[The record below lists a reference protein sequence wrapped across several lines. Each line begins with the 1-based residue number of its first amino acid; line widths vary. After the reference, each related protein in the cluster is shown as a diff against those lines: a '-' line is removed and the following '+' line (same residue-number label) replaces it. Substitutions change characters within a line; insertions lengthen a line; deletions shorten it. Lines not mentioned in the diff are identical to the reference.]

1 MSHHLRVPA
10 EHAAYMRSWYAS
22 NRDRKSA
29 HDAANKAND
38 RAARMGRDGRIT
50 GADILGLWSRQPVCV
65 ACGEGKGIDHVRA
78 LADGGLNVV
87 DNLQTMCK
95 PCNRSKEHVALRARL
110 GR

>member
-1 MSHHLRVPA
+1 MPRLGPQRRGGALHLEPGMSHHLRVPA

-29 HDAANKAND
+29 HDAAN
-38 RAARMGRDGRIT
+38 
-50 GADILGLWSRQPVCV
+50 
-65 ACGEGKGIDHVRA
+65 
-78 LADGGLNVV
+78 
-87 DNLQTMCK
+87 LQTMCK